1 MLSASCAGQK
11 QAAHV
16 RLSCANLHALTR
28 LSRKFQY
35 GNQILAVPDQRAD

>member
-1 MLSASCAGQK
+1 MLSASGAGQK
-11 QAAHV
+11 QTAHV
-16 RLSCANLHALTR
+16 RLSGANMHTLTR